1 MNARLVERFRID
13 EPNVYAWGFAPAE
26 PCLVRVVEQRD
37 SDDGFYRGW
46 FAFVDWTIR
55 PDGLV
60 RPSGWVRTSKLVTC
74 PACAGSGEVP
84 SASGWTDVRCEV
96 CA

>member
-1 MNARLVERFRID
+1 MTARLIERFRVD
-13 EPNVYAWGFAPAE
+13 EPNVYAWGFAPDE

-37 SDDGFYRGW
+37 SADSFARGW
-46 FAFVDWTIR
+46 FAFVDWTVR
-55 PDGLV
+55 PDGNV

-74 PACAGSGEVP
+74 PACAGSGDVP